1 MAALVATGCGDNLIR
16 LWTLEQE
23 AHGRPGVCLRTLE
36 HGGGGS
42 GSALS
47 PLCVRLVLGGGGLL
61 SAGPDGV
68 VKLWAL
74 RGEQLEGAEEV
85 IAMSHG
91 SNCRGL
97 AASADGRLVASGGG
111 RAVVVWR
118 PA

>member
-1 MAALVATGCGDNLIR
+1 MVGRECACARSSMAVVAVAR
-16 LWTLEQE
+16 L
-23 AHGRPGVCLRTLE
+23 
-36 HGGGGS
+36 
-42 GSALS
+42 LS

-91 SNCRGL
+91 ANCRGL